1 MCFLQKEQVACV
13 GVEQTFCEGICEH
26 TEDIASYNTKV
37 KSAISE
43 MIHYSPTLA
52 VFGEGR
58 ENTELTC
65 IMIGRNDF
73 LALGYVPK
81 EALKL
86 KKDKLLKL
94 LEPAASNEFIRSL
107 VMNQAV
113 LHPAMSV
120 QFKEKLN

>member
-1 MCFLQKEQVACV
+1 
-13 GVEQTFCEGICEH
+13 
-26 TEDIASYNTKV
+26 
-37 KSAISE
+37 
-43 MIHYSPTLA
+43 
-52 VFGEGR
+52 
-58 ENTELTC
+58 
-65 IMIGRNDF
+65 
-73 LALGYVPK
+73 LGYVPK

-120 QFKEKLN
+120 QFK